1 MTAIKDKPGRRITLN
16 VIVDH
21 ERKLVHIIRNI
32 SNTKGFLVNSGNMGW
47 MTIDEWQAFLNNHL
61 EQADSRGKTLFER
74 FGGDVSK

>member
-21 ERKLVHIIRNI
+21 ERKLVQIIRNI
-32 SNTKGFLVNSGNMGW
+32 SNTKGFLCNSGNMGW
-47 MTIDEWQAFLNNHL
+47 MPIDEWQAFLNDHL

-74 FGGDVSK
+74 FGGICV